1 MQEQVT
7 LVNQLDQPIGA
18 SEKIKAHVDGALH
31 RAFSI
36 FVFNHAGEVLL
47 QRRASSKYHSRGLW
61 SNTCCGH
68 PRPDEGLSQAAHRRL
83 HEEMGFDCG
92 LNKAFSFI
100 YKAELENNLVEH
112 EFDHVFVGSFHG
124 NPVLNADEA
133 DDYQW
138 MSIDNLK
145 ISLIEEASSYTYWLK
160 HSFESLLS
168 YLEKNPIAKPQP
180 A

>member
-7 LVNQLDQPIGA
+7 LVNQYDQPIGA
-18 SEKIKAHVDGALH
+18 SEKIQAHVDGALH

-36 FVFNHAGEVLL
+36 FVFNQSNEVLL

-68 PRPDEGLSQAAHRRL
+68 PRPEEGLNKAAHRRL
-83 HEEMGFDCG
+83 QEEMGFDCV

-100 YKAELENNLVEH
+100 YKAALDNNLVEH

-124 NPVLNADEA
+124 NPVINIDEA
-133 DDYQW
+133 DDYKW
-138 MSIDNLK
+138 VSIDTLK
-145 ISLIEEASSYTYWLK
+145 AGLAEEPASYTYWLK
-160 HSFESLLS
+160 HSFDSLLS
-168 YLEKNPIAKPQP
+168 YLEQHPTAKPQQG
-180 A
+180 